1 MVMDYIHEII
11 RRYFNNRYSKT
22 LETKIQHWLC
32 EDEQVEAKDEEL
44 FHCWNEVKANVGN
57 WEMKD
62 SWNRIACRLNF
73 RKTRIIR
80 SKYGYAAVSF
90 LFCILVA
97 SVWFWRTG
105 EAVSTQIIATGKGEF
120 KTISLPDG
128 STVYL
133 SSSSEIIYPKEFN
146 DTVRCV
152 DLKGEAWFDVIHIQN
167 KPFIVKSGCLKT
179 IVIGT
184 VFNVK
189 DYQEDGRATAYLRTG
204 AIEIVPAE
212 SPQKYVLHPGE
223 YFAYD
228 KETREVH
235 VSVGDPPYLSFRH
248 FTLEEIKNTLEKK
261 FNVSIELDGTSN
273 EKYTLEFD
281 SATTVWEVLKT
292 LCVLDGNLSWEMAD
306 DNSCKNECTMKTKLF
321 LTICGLFL
329 ILSCP
334 LYSQH
339 LDKAVYSV
347 EGLFNTFEFLEV
359 IKEQTGYRIAY
370 KQSDLRDE
378 KKVKLYYK
386 NKPLDVV
393 LKDALAKYGLSFV
406 IYGNQIIIK
415 KETPLS
421 KGGG

>member
-1 MVMDYIHEII
+1 MDYIHEII

-167 KPFIVKSGCLKT
+167 KPFIVKSGCLK
-179 IVIGT
+179 
-184 VFNVK
+184 
-189 DYQEDGRATAYLRTG
+189 
-204 AIEIVPAE
+204 
-212 SPQKYVLHPGE
+212 
-223 YFAYD
+223 
-228 KETREVH
+228 
-235 VSVGDPPYLSFRH
+235 
-248 FTLEEIKNTLEKK
+248 
-261 FNVSIELDGTSN
+261 
-273 EKYTLEFD
+273 
-281 SATTVWEVLKT
+281 
-292 LCVLDGNLSWEMAD
+292 
-306 DNSCKNECTMKTKLF
+306 
-321 LTICGLFL
+321 
-329 ILSCP
+329 
-334 LYSQH
+334 
-339 LDKAVYSV
+339 
-347 EGLFNTFEFLEV
+347 
-359 IKEQTGYRIAY
+359 
-370 KQSDLRDE
+370 
-378 KKVKLYYK
+378 
-386 NKPLDVV
+386 
-393 LKDALAKYGLSFV
+393 
-406 IYGNQIIIK
+406 
-415 KETPLS
+415 
-421 KGGG
+421 